1 MNIIASSEIP
11 INIPK
16 GKEPVAAYIERL
28 SQALRSEQE
37 AVNEYT
43 AILQEPSLPQEVRDT
58 VTEIIEDEKDHMVLI
73 AALLSEEIQTAFP
86 NNTDELKE
94 KEVVKEAVEGDSIS
108 VSIERIS
115 SDSLAGNTTWLV
127 HSDVKV
133 AEAVEE
139 DIENVLNVVND
150 ANEEEVELVE
160 LSEDGLVTKMTSDK
174 QLTIGRAKEI
184 LNDIVKQCD
193 EIM

>member
-1 MNIIASSEIP
+1 MNIVASSEIP

-86 NNTDELKE
+86 NNTDELKD
-94 KEVVKEAVEGDSIS
+94 KKVVKEAVDVNQLS

-115 SDSLAGNTTWLV
+115 SDALTNTNTYMV
-127 HSDVKV
+127 VSDVK
-133 AEAVEE
+133 ALDESS
-139 DIENVLNVVND
+139 VLSAIDMINE
-150 ANEEEVELVE
+150 NEEYEVKLMDMNSSILIITVKIESLSIELAK
-160 LSEDGLVTKMTSDK
+160 SIIA
-174 QLTIGRAKEI
+174 TIVD
-184 LNDIVKQCD
+184 NSN
-193 EIM
+193 